1 MSISDDTGLVN
12 DLPCVREPAPTVDM
26 FLAERYNI
34 LSGYPPEL
42 SSA

>member
-1 MSISDDTGLVN
+1 MASD
-12 DLPCVREPAPTVDM
+12 PMRIFPATERTAQPVDM
-26 FLAERYNI
+26 FSAERYNI